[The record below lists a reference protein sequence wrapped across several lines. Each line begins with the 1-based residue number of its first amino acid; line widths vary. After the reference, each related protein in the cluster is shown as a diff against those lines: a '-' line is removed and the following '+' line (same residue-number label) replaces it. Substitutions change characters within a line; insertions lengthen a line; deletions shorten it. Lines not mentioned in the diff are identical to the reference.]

1 METLT
6 STDAIKIMLKNIYLW
21 IILSARKEFFIIYQ
35 KKDINM
41 LIMKKAKENSVST
54 GTAQQMSL
62 ESTVKTEPSL
72 NFPTQKESNNIQ
84 KFH

>member
-1 METLT
+1 
-6 STDAIKIMLKNIYLW
+6 
-21 IILSARKEFFIIYQ
+21 
-35 KKDINM
+35 M
-41 LIMKKAKENSVST
+41 LIKKKAKENSVST
-54 GTAQQMSL
+54 GPVQQMSL

>member
-1 METLT
+1 M
-6 STDAIKIMLKNIYLW
+6 
-21 IILSARKEFFIIYQ
+21 SARKDFFIIYQ

-41 LIMKKAKENSVST
+41 LIKKKAKENSVST
-54 GTAQQMSL
+54 GPAQQMSL

-72 NFPTQKESNNIQ
+72 NFPKQKKSNNIQ